1 MFYVNYIIPTSNY
14 IVYQQVLIL
23 NINIYS
29 LNLSMYSVFHRTFW
43 CLISVD
49 LVYGMNLLQVSH
61 DSKIDWLELNETGHK
76 LLFRDKKMKLTLL
89 DTRTSQRNAI
99 LSYCTFV
106 QVISLLVS
114 ISLLN
119 NKYQPRTSLKFRE
132 PQLDGRNVRKNR
144 NNAPFPSWEIY
155 LNSLNLNLF

>member
-1 MFYVNYIIPTSNY
+1 M
-14 IVYQQVLIL
+14 
-23 NINIYS
+23 
-29 LNLSMYSVFHRTFW
+29 
-43 CLISVD
+43 D

-106 QVISLLVS
+106 QVISLSVS

-119 NKYQPRTSLKFRE
+119 NNYQPCTSLQFRE
-132 PQLDGRNVRKNR
+132 PQLDGRNVRKNS
-144 NNAPFPSWEIY
+144 NNAPFPS
-155 LNSLNLNLF
+155 

>member
-1 MFYVNYIIPTSNY
+1 MPTSNY

-23 NINIYS
+23 NINIYIPNI
-29 LNLSMYSVFHRTFW
+29 LMYSVFHCTFW
-43 CLISVD
+43 CLVSVD

-106 QVISLLVS
+106 QVISPLVS

-132 PQLDGRNVRKNR
+132 PQLDGRNVRKNS

>member
-1 MFYVNYIIPTSNY
+1 MPTSNY

-29 LNLSMYSVFHRTFW
+29 VNLWMYSAFHHTFW
-43 CLISVD
+43 WLVSVD

-106 QVISLLVS
+106 QVISLLVR

-119 NKYQPRTSLKFRE
+119 NKYQPCTSLKFRE
-132 PQLDGRNVRKNR
+132 PQLDGRNVRKNS
-144 NNAPFPSWEIY
+144 NNAPFPSWEI
-155 LNSLNLNLF
+155 

>member
-1 MFYVNYIIPTSNY
+1 MFYVHYIMPTSNF

-23 NINIYS
+23 IN
-29 LNLSMYSVFHRTFW
+29 LNLLMYSVFHRTFW

-114 ISLLN
+114 ILLLN
-119 NKYQPRTSLKFRE
+119 NKYQPCTSLKFYRAS
-132 PQLDGRNVRKNR
+132 VRWQECWK
-144 NNAPFPSWEIY
+144 EQE
-155 LNSLNLNLF
+155 

>member
-1 MFYVNYIIPTSNY
+1 MFYVHYIMPISNY

-29 LNLSMYSVFHRTFW
+29 VNLWMYSAFHRTFW
-43 CLISVD
+43 CCVSVD

-114 ISLLN
+114 ILLFN
-119 NKYQPRTSLKFRE
+119 NKYQPCTIQAWNLESL
-132 PQLDGRNVRKNR
+132 
-144 NNAPFPSWEIY
+144 S
-155 LNSLNLNLF
+155 